1 MKPRRHAY
9 REYLRF
15 QGFQKSGKCLEERK
29 ESPGT
34 MSKARDFRVS
44 AEAPL
49 LSPPANPRSSLP
61 FHASLAFDF
70 SFHLIKKHSSPR
82 SVATKERTAQ
92 YVQRA
97 VCRPDVARQFDLLP
111 RLAPFALIRFARPRV
126 AIARNRR
133 DGELIGV
140 NPGDKTF

>member
-1 MKPRRHAY
+1 M
-9 REYLRF
+9 L
-15 QGFQKSGKCLEERK
+15 GERK

-49 LSPPANPRSSLP
+49 LSPPANPPSSLP

-82 SVATKERTAQ
+82 SVAAKERTAR
-92 YVQRA
+92 YVQRIA
-97 VCRPDVARQFDLLP
+97 PFADRMPRGNSICCLRFDA

-140 NPGDKTF
+140 NPADKTF